1 MGSTQKNVMKKPKQN
16 MTKISA
22 RDNKQSP
29 KYEEKVKEEV
39 TETVVEPKH
48 KDYSKTKTY
57 SLIPPRDPRIQSAIA
72 PFSDDMLEEHGI
84 KDRKE
89 LSEAMFDTMKKYGGI
104 GLSANQVGLPFKC
117 QINDHIEK
125 GLKMACFNPFIVT
138 KSEEEVVMKEGCL
151 TFPFVFLNIT
161 RPRKVVVK
169 YEDENGDL
177 KEGSLDGMISRVFQ
191 HEHDHML
198 GKTFVD
204 GVSKMK
210 LDMAYK
216 KAGKQMKAYE
226 KHKKA
231 MEKVDNRM
239 IP

>member
-1 MGSTQKNVMKKPKQN
+1 MKELK
-16 MTKISA
+16 
-22 RDNKQSP
+22 
-29 KYEEKVKEEV
+29 
-39 TETVVEPKH
+39 
-48 KDYSKTKTY
+48 
-57 SLIPPRDPRIQSAIA
+57 LIPPTDPRVQCAIA
-72 PFSDDMLEEHGI
+72 PFNNDMLKDEGF

-104 GLSANQVGLPFKC
+104 GLSANQVGLPF
-117 QINDHIEK
+117 NMFVLGDHPEVEK
-125 GLKMACFNPFIVT
+125 GLKMTCFNPIIISSSV
-138 KSEEEVVMKEGCL
+138 EEETMKEGCL

-191 HEHDHML
+191 HEYDHML

-216 KAGKQMKAYE
+216 KAEKQMNRYRKM
-226 KHKKA
+226 KK
-231 MEKVDNRM
+231 
-239 IP
+239 

>member
-1 MGSTQKNVMKKPKQN
+1 MKELK
-16 MTKISA
+16 
-22 RDNKQSP
+22 
-29 KYEEKVKEEV
+29 
-39 TETVVEPKH
+39 
-48 KDYSKTKTY
+48 
-57 SLIPPRDPRIQSAIA
+57 LIPPTDPRVQSAIA
-72 PFSDDMLEEHGI
+72 PFNNDMLKDEGF

-104 GLSANQVGLPFKC
+104 GLSANQVGLPF
-117 QINDHIEK
+117 NMFVLGDHPEVEK
-125 GLKMACFNPFIVT
+125 NLKMTCFNPMIISSSV
-138 KSEEEVVMKEGCL
+138 EEETMKEGCL

-177 KEGSLDGMISRVFQ
+177 KEGSLDGMMSRIFQ
-191 HEHDHML
+191 HEYDHML

-216 KAGKQMKAYE
+216 KAQKQMNRY
-226 KHKKA
+226 KK
-231 MEKVDNRM
+231 MKK
-239 IP
+239 

>member
-1 MGSTQKNVMKKPKQN
+1 MKELK
-16 MTKISA
+16 
-22 RDNKQSP
+22 
-29 KYEEKVKEEV
+29 
-39 TETVVEPKH
+39 
-48 KDYSKTKTY
+48 
-57 SLIPPRDPRIQSAIA
+57 LIPPTDPRVQSAIA
-72 PFSDDMLEEHGI
+72 PFNNDMLKEEGF

-104 GLSANQVGLPFKC
+104 GLSANQVGLPF
-117 QINDHIEK
+117 NMFVLGDHPEVEK
-125 GLKMACFNPFIVT
+125 NLKMTCFNPMIISSSV
-138 KSEEEVVMKEGCL
+138 EEETMKEGCL

-204 GVSKMK
+204 GISKMK

-216 KAGKQMKAYE
+216 KAQKQMNRYRKI
-226 KHKKA
+226 KK
-231 MEKVDNRM
+231 
-239 IP
+239 

>member
-1 MGSTQKNVMKKPKQN
+1 MKELK
-16 MTKISA
+16 
-22 RDNKQSP
+22 
-29 KYEEKVKEEV
+29 
-39 TETVVEPKH
+39 
-48 KDYSKTKTY
+48 
-57 SLIPPRDPRIQSAIA
+57 LIPPTDPRVQCAIA
-72 PFSDDMLEEHGI
+72 PFNNDMLKDEGF

-89 LSEAMFDTMKKYGGI
+89 LSETMFETMKKYGGI
-104 GLSANQVGLPFKC
+104 GLSANQVGLPF
-117 QINDHIEK
+117 NMFVLGDHPEVEK
-125 GLKMACFNPFIVT
+125 NLKMTCFNPIIISSSV
-138 KSEEEVVMKEGCL
+138 EEEVMKEGCL

-191 HEHDHML
+191 HEYDHML

-216 KAGKQMKAYE
+216 KAEKQMNRYRKMS
-226 KHKKA
+226 KK
-231 MEKVDNRM
+231 K
-239 IP
+239 

>member
-1 MGSTQKNVMKKPKQN
+1 MKELK
-16 MTKISA
+16 
-22 RDNKQSP
+22 
-29 KYEEKVKEEV
+29 
-39 TETVVEPKH
+39 
-48 KDYSKTKTY
+48 
-57 SLIPPRDPRIQSAIA
+57 LIPPSDPRVQSAVA
-72 PFSDDMLEEHGI
+72 PFNNDMLKDEGY

-89 LSEAMFDTMKKYGGI
+89 LSESMFDTMKKYGGI
-104 GLSANQVGLPFKC
+104 GLSANQVGLPF
-117 QINDHIEK
+117 NMFVLGDHPEIEK
-125 GLKMACFNPFIVT
+125 GLKMTCFNPMIISSSV
-138 KSEEEVVMKEGCL
+138 EEETMKEGCL

-191 HEHDHML
+191 HEYDHML

-216 KAGKQMKAYE
+216 KAEKQMKKY
-226 KHKKA
+226 KK
-231 MEKVDNRM
+231 MREQTIIKK
-239 IP
+239 